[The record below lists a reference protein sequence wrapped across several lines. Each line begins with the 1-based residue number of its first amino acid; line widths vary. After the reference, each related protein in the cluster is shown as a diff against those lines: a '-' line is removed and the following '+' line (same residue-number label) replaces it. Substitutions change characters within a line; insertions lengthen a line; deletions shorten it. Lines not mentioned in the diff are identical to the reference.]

1 MVAKF
6 TIEDIKSDKKM
17 RQFLKL
23 KTGRAEN
30 TITNYLFVIKNFC
43 NFTEMTPTEIY
54 KAHRNDLLDRTP
66 EFDMWLNEKLDEYV
80 SYLVDSDF
88 KHGTIKHHVARIKGF
103 FHAFK
108 LKPTP
113 DPIIPIKHVR
123 EDAKYALK
131 VEDIRKAIQ
140 NSTPTYQA
148 YFITQAQTGLSLSD
162 VLLLDV
168 GDFVHA
174 VSHKGEDLTVKE
186 AIYRAKNENMI
197 GCFDLRRK
205 KTSVEFYTFV
215 GPEAL
220 QYIATLLENRDEK
233 FLKPESPIFMKD
245 TSRLQKSKV
254 SCQKD
259 LRLSPNAVKCY
270 VDRLHWKK
278 NIFPRIVVDG
288 KEKNYFRT
296 HKLRKWYSNQLRFKA
311 GFGTDD
317 TKYLMGQKT
326 GDIIEEYIDPN
337 NYNALKG
344 NYRKALPHLAITQEV
359 VMEENK
365 EAIEK
370 LEQDNKRLQEQIQKR
385 EEQHK
390 KEMEEMKARLDN
402 VEKDS
407 FSYSDVRTMVTKVS
421 EHPKSEE
428 LNLLLKGILNKKR
441 TPK

>member
-1 MVAKF
+1 M
-6 TIEDIKSDKKM
+6 
-17 RQFLKL
+17 
-23 KTGRAEN
+23 
-30 TITNYLFVIKNFC
+30 
-43 NFTEMTPTEIY
+43 
-54 KAHRNDLLDRTP
+54 
-66 EFDMWLNEKLDEYV
+66 
-80 SYLVDSDF
+80 
-88 KHGTIKHHVARIKGF
+88 
-103 FHAFK
+103 
-108 LKPTP
+108 
-113 DPIIPIKHVR
+113 
-123 EDAKYALK
+123 
-131 VEDIRKAIQ
+131 
-140 NSTPTYQA
+140 
-148 YFITQAQTGLSLSD
+148 
-162 VLLLDV
+162 
-168 GDFVHA
+168 
-174 VSHKGEDLTVKE
+174 
-186 AIYRAKNENMI
+186 
-197 GCFDLRRK
+197 
-205 KTSVEFYTFV
+205 
-215 GPEAL
+215 
-220 QYIATLLENRDEK
+220 
-233 FLKPESPIFMKD
+233 
-245 TSRLQKSKV
+245 
-254 SCQKD
+254 
-259 LRLSPNAVKCY
+259 
-270 VDRLHWKK
+270 
-278 NIFPRIVVDG
+278 
-288 KEKNYFRT
+288 
-296 HKLRKWYSNQLRFKA
+296 RKWYSNQLRFKA